1 MLSELALICD
11 VGCHGSSII
20 GSAGPIAFLRRR
32 NRAPISTLTPHLRLP
47 LPDRGMERLNMQ
59 ISRRRLVALGASG
72 LGSAALLPLLAPL
85 LASIDHGFAQTTQP
99 VAPDG
104 DWATLLIRAA
114 ENQIG
119 VTVHYDGGYRRI
131 GFPGGNVERSAGV
144 CTDVVIRAYR
154 DAFGF
159 DLQEAVNRDMKKAFS
174 AYPTAWGL
182 ARPDSNIDHRRVLNL
197 ERFFLRRGAGL
208 SKPADPS
215 GYRPGDLVTQRVGSD
230 LPHIAIVSDRRSAD
244 GLRPLV
250 VHNIGAGTRTEDTL
264 AVFPAIYRFRFK
276 PPA

>member
-1 MLSELALICD
+1 
-11 VGCHGSSII
+11 
-20 GSAGPIAFLRRR
+20 
-32 NRAPISTLTPHLRLP
+32 
-47 LPDRGMERLNMQ
+47 MERLNMQ

-72 LGSAALLPLLAPL
+72 LASAALSPL
-85 LASIDHGFAQTTQP
+85 LASIDHGFAQTAG
-99 VAPDG
+99 APDG

-119 VTVHYDGGYRRI
+119 VTVRYDGGYRRI
-131 GFPGGNVERSAGV
+131 GFPGGDVERSAGV

-174 AYPTAWGL
+174 AYPKAWGL

-197 ERFFLRRGAGL
+197 ERFFLRRGAAL
-208 SKPADPS
+208 PKPADPY